1 MKLRTALLSLAAC
14 SISFSS
20 FADVTLNLPQ
30 SAELVLINGVN
41 AQGNAPQTLNNG
53 NNQIAFRYDKNYR
66 ENGDTHLFRSEVVV
80 MTFAGNDATYTLQ
93 LPKISSAYQAQKFNR
108 QPTLHLLAADG
119 SEVAFK
125 HDVLIKD
132 GLQIS
137 RNFQQEIA
145 QYNLSKAPAALTSAI
160 TANEMQRAQQQVI
173 PAEKAGEIDQDYV
186 TKMLN
191 YWYNKADTTTQK
203 QFKKSI
209 NN

>member
-30 SAELVLINGVN
+30 SAELVLVNGVN
-41 AQGNAPQTLNNG
+41 AQGNATQTLHNG

-80 MTFAGNDATYTLQ
+80 MTFSGNDATYTLQ
-93 LPKISSAYQAQKFNR
+93 LPRISSEYQAQKFNR
-108 QPTLHLLAADG
+108 QPTLSLLASDG
-119 SEVAFK
+119 SEIPFK

-132 GLQIS
+132 GIQIN
-137 RNFQQEIA
+137 RDFPQEIT
-145 QYNLSKAPAALTSAI
+145 QYNLSKAPAALASAI
-160 TANEMQRAQQQVI
+160 TANEMQRAQQQVN
-173 PAEKAGEIDQDYV
+173 PAEKNGQIDQAYI

-191 YWYNKADTTTQK
+191 YWYNKADTATQQ
-203 QFKKSI
+203 QFKTSI

>member
-30 SAELVLINGVN
+30 SAELVLVNGVN
-41 AQGNAPQTLNNG
+41 TQGNATQTLNNG

-80 MTFAGNDATYTLQ
+80 MTFSGNDATYTLQ
-93 LPKISSAYQAQKFNR
+93 LPKISSNYQAQNFNR
-108 QPTLHLLAADG
+108 QPTLHLLAANG
-119 SEVAFK
+119 SEVPFK

-132 GLQIS
+132 GIQIG

-145 QYNLSKAPAALTSAI
+145 QYNLTTAPAALTSAI
-160 TANEMQRAQQQVI
+160 AANEMQRAQQHVS
-173 PAEKAGEIDQDYV
+173 PAEKDGQIDQAYAA
-186 TKMLN
+186 KMLN
-191 YWYNKADTTTQK
+191 YWYNKADATTQQ
-203 QFKKSI
+203 QFKAKI
-209 NN
+209 NQ